1 MTSTYDIGVTA
12 WLPLVNGLLT
22 GKYNIKKDKM
32 QQQLPQRNVTS
43 PLNVV
48 AVGEDNNKLNR
59 LKYMSTDFVD
69 GLLNDSNIVIAK
81 EVKNISKEIGYSPEQ
96 VALN

>member
-1 MTSTYDIGVTA
+1 
-12 WLPLVNGLLT
+12 
-22 GKYNIKKDKM
+22 
-32 QQQLPQRNVTS
+32 
-43 PLNVV
+43 
-48 AVGEDNNKLNR
+48 
-59 LKYMSTDFVD
+59 MSTDFVD